1 MKRETKL
8 NLAII
13 FTLLATVL
21 LWMAGGSPFPPAIV
35 SAQGRLVWFTLP
47 DITGAGTTTALSVT
61 GQSAR
66 MCQLVA
72 LSTNSAVARW
82 GDASTAVARGA
93 TIAPGGGQFIP
104 PGGTSSAYAIDLTTT
119 YVYVATGDK
128 LTVTCAR

>member
-21 LWMAGGSPFPPAIV
+21 LWTAGVSPFPPTIV

-47 DITGAGTTTALSVT
+47 DITGASTTTALSAT
-61 GQSAR
+61 GQTAR
-66 MCQLVA
+66 TCQLVA
-72 LSTNSAVARW
+72 LSTNSVVIRW
-82 GDASTAVARGA
+82 GDASTTVARGA
-93 TIAPGGGQFIP
+93 AIAAGGGQFLP
-104 PGGTSSAYAIDLTTT
+104 PGGVGSPYAIDLTTT